1 MLDFIPRTDYVIDKK
16 TYSLT
21 NICTSVLLKRL
32 NIDKTYLYQD
42 VLIEVNDTP
51 ETISERIYKT
61 PKYWWV
67 ILVVNSI
74 VDPYSDLV
82 LDSDVLVKFA
92 RKKYGNENEIHHF
105 FNSETNKICDDLFS
119 LKLQQDYDNGVD
131 LPSYIMPISNL
142 IFEQEQNL
150 DRMKI
155 KAINPQFVASF
166 EEIFKG
172 LVKQDD

>member
-1 MLDFIPRTDYVIDKK
+1 M
-16 TYSLT
+16 
-21 NICTSVLLKRL
+21 VL
-32 NIDKTYLYQD
+32 
-42 VLIEVNDTP
+42 
-51 ETISERIYKT
+51 
-61 PKYWWV
+61 
-67 ILVVNSI
+67 
-74 VDPYSDLV
+74 
-82 LDSDVLVKFA
+82 A
-92 RKKYGNENEIHHF
+92 KYGNENEIHHF